1 MREILFR
8 ILNDTAGCFKASTDD
23 AQLHITAASLEELR
37 HEARQVLI
45 DRLGPTHH
53 TYRLRFLRAR

>member
-8 ILNDTAGCFKASTDD
+8 ILNDTAGCVEASSEDD
-23 AQLHITAASLEELR
+23 QLRITAASLEELR
-37 HEARQVLI
+37 HEAREVLI